1 MLGEGPPP
9 YALRRYML
17 AAGNGTVG
25 GLGASIFYRLPLS
38 NKDFEEVWMVQQRI
52 TLMKSRDGAEGARQD
67 AAYRRTARMEQE
79 GLLDQALT
87 GLAADGLPL
96 DPGG

>member
-1 MLGEGPPP
+1 
-9 YALRRYML
+9 ML

-25 GLGASIFYRLPLS
+25 GLGLVPFYRLPLS
-38 NKDFEEVWMVQQRI
+38 NKDFEEMWVVQQRI
-52 TLMKSRDGAEGARQD
+52 TLIRRREGAEETRQD
-67 AAYRRTARMEQE
+67 AAYRRTIRMEQD